1 MSEPEAP
8 PCPLF
13 SAFSGNHLLS
23 LCSRAAGVPPTLA
36 PPQGA
41 EDSSTRGP
49 ITEARRPPPRCPE
62 RGRRWLSVPS
72 LLSQDGE
79 DGSTGGGHT
88 QHASTL
94 ARIKSRP
101 VPAKEAA
108 GPLLPSGLWGV
119 TERGEDDIAAV
130 AQPLSGVGLFCS
142 PVDCSPPGSSVH
154 GISQA
159 TMLEWGA
166 ISFSRGS
173 SPPRDR
179 TLVSCIY
186 RWILYH

>member
-1 MSEPEAP
+1 MSPVLRILWEPPAV
-8 PCPLF
+8 PLF
-13 SAFSGNHLLS
+13 ARCWGPPHPSPSPG
-23 LCSRAAGVPPTLA
+23 SRGFIHTWPNNR
-36 PPQGA
+36 
-41 EDSSTRGP
+41 ST
-49 ITEARRPPPRCPE
+49 ASPPRCPE
-62 RGRRWLSVPS
+62 RGGRWLGVPS

-94 ARIKSRP
+94 ARLKSRP

-142 PVDCSPPGSSVH
+142 PVDCSPPGPSVH